1 MAVRRPS
8 AWLLEKPGPID
19 TIKKMDYDIFK
30 GQTDMKKILVLFFL
44 PLWLASLASSQS
56 LAELAKK
63 EKARRERLKGKK
75 VVLVTNADLG
85 KGTKKPAVSSP
96 DTQETSHPSTPGASE
111 AAVQSPPSRDI
122 PPVIPPDRGA
132 ISDRE
137 YEARKAQLEGALKRA
152 DEMVDL
158 LTTKLNGLWQE
169 FYSLNDMTTKDKI
182 QIQISDFY
190 EKLVAAQEEADRA
203 RQELESFLT
212 TTKRQGTPQIWIK

>member
-1 MAVRRPS
+1 M
-8 AWLLEKPGPID
+8 
-19 TIKKMDYDIFK
+19 KKMLI
-30 GQTDMKKILVLFFL
+30 LFFV
-44 PLWLASLASSQS
+44 PLWLASMASSQS

-63 EKARRERLKGKK
+63 EKARRESLKGKK

-85 KGTKKPAVSSP
+85 KVTKKPAVSSP
-96 DTQETSHPSTPGASE
+96 DARESASPAAPGKNET
-111 AAVQSPPSRDI
+111 AVESPPSRDM

-132 ISDRE
+132 IGDRE
-137 YEARKAQLEGALKRA
+137 YEAMKAQLEGALKRA

-182 QIQISDFY
+182 QMQISDFY

-203 RQELESFLT
+203 RQELETYLST
-212 TTKRQGTPQIWIK
+212 TRRQGTPQIWIK

>member
-1 MAVRRPS
+1 M
-8 AWLLEKPGPID
+8 
-19 TIKKMDYDIFK
+19 KKMLI
-30 GQTDMKKILVLFFL
+30 LFFL

-63 EKARRERLKGKK
+63 EKARRESLKGKK

-85 KGTKKPAVSSP
+85 KVTKKPAVSSP
-96 DTQETSHPSTPGASE
+96 DAQETAPPS
-111 AAVQSPPSRDI
+111 AAGKNETAVESPPSRDI

-132 ISDRE
+132 IGDRE
-137 YEARKAQLEGALKRA
+137 YEAMKAQLEGALIRA

-182 QIQISDFY
+182 QMQISDFY

-203 RQELESFLT
+203 RQELETYLST
-212 TTKRQGTPQIWIK
+212 TRRQGTPQIWIK